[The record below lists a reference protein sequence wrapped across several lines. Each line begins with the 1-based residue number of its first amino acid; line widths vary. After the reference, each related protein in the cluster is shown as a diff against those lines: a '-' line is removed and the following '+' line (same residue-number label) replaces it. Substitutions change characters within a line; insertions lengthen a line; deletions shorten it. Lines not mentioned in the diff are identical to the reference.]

1 MQWWMMTLIW
11 SWCLL
16 GCVLWRS
23 VSLVWIL
30 VDLGTYHFLPNRG
43 HEKLGG
49 HKIFSWKIGGN
60 KSNQEIIWWPIL
72 LKIVQWN
79 NPQNA
84 YFPHYIVGTYFFN
97 IVAPEGDG
105 HKNFNHWVRGR
116 KNIGE
121 LLLEIHDPP
130 IPKKMVASF
139 VMVVNVVTQC
149 LFPPNK
155 CPNIRTAYMNPT
167 NFYCIWLYMDRAT
180 IT

>member
-1 MQWWMMTLIW
+1 MT
-11 SWCLL
+11 
-16 GCVLWRS
+16 
-23 VSLVWIL
+23 
-30 VDLGTYHFLPNRG
+30 
-43 HEKLGG
+43 
-49 HKIFSWKIGGN
+49 
-60 KSNQEIIWWPIL
+60 IL

-155 CPNIRTAYMNPT
+155 CPNIRTSIHESDERLLYLALHGQSHNYIAIKQSDSCNRYVNCTSKM
-167 NFYCIWLYMDRAT
+167 YCVLFLCIQHMDGCEPLISGHHSPMVGDIAVMAWSDLC
-180 IT
+180 IVLW